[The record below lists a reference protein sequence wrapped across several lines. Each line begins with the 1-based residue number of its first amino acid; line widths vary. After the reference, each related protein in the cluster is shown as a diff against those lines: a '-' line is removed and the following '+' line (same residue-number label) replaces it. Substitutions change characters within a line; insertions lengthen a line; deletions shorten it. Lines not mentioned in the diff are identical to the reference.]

1 MNWEAVTA
9 IGTVFT
15 GLVILVTV
23 ILGRRQLDHLRRA
36 TQLEGTIAVFAE
48 LDSPAQVEARR
59 FVQFEL
65 PQRLKEE
72 PFRGETA
79 LVGAVDETVH
89 KELLILRTFERIG
102 AYVNEGLLEGSLVYR
117 VASGRI
123 IGMWDCLSDVVK
135 THRES
140 LGPWAWENFERLNR
154 DTRRWVQTL
163 PGTDKFE
170 ELLKTYRAERSE
182 KA

>member
-23 ILGRRQLDHLRRA
+23 ILGRRQLDQLRRA

-48 LDSPAQVEARR
+48 LDGPAQSEARR

-65 PQRLKEE
+65 PARMKDEK
-72 PFRGETA
+72 FRGEVV
-79 LVGAVDETVH
+79 LVGAADESVH
-89 KELLILRTFERIG
+89 KELLVLRTFERIG
-102 AYVNEGLLEGSLVYR
+102 AYINEGLLEGSLFHR

-123 IGMWDCLSDVVK
+123 LGMWRCLGDVVEV
-135 THRES
+135 HRES
-140 LGPWAWENFERLNR
+140 LGPWVWENFERLYR
-154 DTRRWVQTL
+154 DTLRWVRAL
-163 PGTDKFE
+163 PETARFE
-170 ELLKTYRAERSE
+170 EFIEIQWPRGQ